1 MVKERKKEERG
12 QTGIVSFSSHWHV
25 REKMCEFVSFGSQ
38 AKEKEWIERTHTCT
52 VVNRLTGIKGLKF

>member
-12 QTGIVSFSSHWHV
+12 QTGIVSSSSHGHV
-25 REKMCEFVSFGSQ
+25 RAEKMCEFVSFGSQ

-52 VVNRLTGIKGLKF
+52 VLYRLTGIKG